1 MFPLRDNIP
10 SRSAPIVNY
19 AMIAACTV
27 VFLMQLADQAD
38 QRDDMVEKLGMIPF
52 RVSHPGEMVIIREPV
67 VEQTPFG
74 LRKAVVERE
83 LAPLAFPPA
92 LTLLTCVFLHGGWLH
107 FIGNMWFLYIFGDNV
122 EDRLGHLGYL
132 LMYLGCGIAAS
143 AVHLL
148 TDRNSMIPTI
158 GASGA
163 IAGVMGAYM
172 LFYPR
177 AQVIALIPLF
187 VFMEVI
193 AVPAPIFLGIWFLMQ
208 FFSGT
213 AAITSAESGGVA
225 WWAHIGGFAAG
236 FGVAGLLQVLH
247 LTRSKMEPQ
256 RPSTR
261 AFEHY
266 RYRRGDLSP

>member
-10 SRSAPIVNY
+10 SRSAPFVNY
-19 AMIAACTV
+19 LMIALCAA

-52 RVSHPGEMVIIREPV
+52 RVAHPGETVIIREPV
-67 VEQTPFG
+67 LEQTPLG
-74 LRKAVVERE
+74 MRKRVVEHE
-83 LAPLAFPPA
+83 LAPLPFPPA
-92 LTLLTCVFLHGGWLH
+92 LTLLTCVFLHGGWMH
-107 FIGNMWFLYIFGDNV
+107 FIGNMWFLFIFGDNV

-132 LMYLGCGIAAS
+132 LFYLGCGVAAS
-143 AVHLL
+143 AVHLIS
-148 TDRNSMIPTI
+148 DRNSMVPTI

-177 AQVIALIPLF
+177 AQVITLIPLF
-187 VFMEVI
+187 VFVEVI
-193 AVPAPIFLGIWFLMQ
+193 AVPAPLFLGIWFLIQ

-213 AAITSAESGGVA
+213 AAANSADSGGVA

-247 LTRSKMEPQ
+247 LTRPRMEPM
-256 RPSTR
+256 RPYTR

-266 RYRRGDLSP
+266 RYRQR